1 MEDEPVIDPK
11 YEKNATTPGL
21 ANPATLKLL
30 PIRVSHL
37 AMRSALLQRGNALAA
52 LGREDEARESY
63 QKVFPLIENEPRCAR
78 VDWERHSLYVNIGNT
93 HSRQGDFEKADEQ
106 YKIAESLGQEH
117 IKGPGGSPHDGM
129 GMVIV
134 AKRNRCFA
142 LKKAGREDE
151 AKALMKEVIAEQ
163 MKQNALKE
171 EANARADVEAAPE
184 AESPVAT

>member
-1 MEDEPVIDPK
+1 
-11 YEKNATTPGL
+11 
-21 ANPATLKLL
+21 
-30 PIRVSHL
+30 
-37 AMRSALLQRGNALAA
+37 MRSGLLQRGNALSA

-63 QKVFPLIENEPRCAR
+63 EKVFPLIENEPRCAR

-93 HSRQGDFEKADEQ
+93 YSRQGDFEKADEQ
-106 YKIAESLGQEH
+106 YKIAESLGQDH
-117 IKGPGGSPHDGM
+117 IKGPGGSMHDGI

-151 AKALMKEVIAEQ
+151 AKDLMKEVIAEQ

-171 EANARADVEAAPE
+171 EQKAAAAVVAAAE
-184 AESPVAT
+184 AENPGPVATS